1 MSIEEARVMGRE
13 KHVKSRLDINVT
25 SNLKQA
31 LDEIIQA
38 ELAEDRRN
46 DRPERS
52 RSVILEM
59 VLWRGVRVL
68 QKGS

>member
-1 MSIEEARVMGRE
+1 MEKG

-31 LDEIIQA
+31 LDEIIEA